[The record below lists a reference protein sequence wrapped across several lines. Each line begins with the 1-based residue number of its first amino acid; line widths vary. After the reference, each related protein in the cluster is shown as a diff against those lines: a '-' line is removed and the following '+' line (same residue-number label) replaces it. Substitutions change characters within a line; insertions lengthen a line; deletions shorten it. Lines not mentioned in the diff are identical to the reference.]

1 MEEYN
6 LQVRDSKDD
15 HIRQWAVVRQLRL
28 QRLLL
33 RLRHQEPVLI
43 LRESIGEWI
52 DGGDESDTAQD
63 YQNQV
68 RRCEGCLARGIAQ
81 HPVGLQNHGKDP
93 KWRDTFQTHLRH

>member
-33 RLRHQEPVLI
+33 RPRHQESVLI
-43 LRESIGEWI
+43 PRASTSERT
-52 DGGDESDTAQD
+52 DRDDESDTAQD
-63 YQNQV
+63 YQNQA
-68 RRCEGCLARGIAQ
+68 RRHEGCLAKGIAQ
-81 HPVGLQNHGKDP
+81 RPVGLQNHGKDP
-93 KWRDTFQTHLRH
+93 NWRDTLQTHL

>member
-33 RLRHQEPVLI
+33 RPRHQESVLI
-43 LRESIGEWI
+43 PRASTSERT
-52 DGGDESDTAQD
+52 DRDDESDTAQD
-63 YQNQV
+63 YQNQA
-68 RRCEGCLARGIAQ
+68 RRHERCLAKGIAQ
-81 HPVGLQNHGKDP
+81 RPVGLQNHGQDP
-93 KWRDTFQTHLRH
+93 NWRDTLQTHL